1 MNLRL
6 GILIFSLSL
15 WFSQTASILAEEIA
29 TNSPALN
36 LTIDNVQYENVR
48 WGRVTP
54 ATVTIFHRTGVA
66 AIPLWKLPPDLQK
79 KFGYDPQR
87 ATEWVKLERAQQQ
100 QAAAWQEAQRR
111 KAAGEPPIASSEA
124 PRSGVPSGVSFEILD
139 EHGSSDPFLPF
150 EALQFRLSF
159 DDPDSNQK
167 LLHQFGKFSIS
178 GQSTING
185 RPFPKSLLEGLKV
198 HASGK
203 GGKLLKIEWASVGD
217 LLPPLTG
224 KYNIQVV
231 LDTPQGRW
239 ITPLITVEV
248 ALPDTDQPSLKF
260 LVDKRGGDFFSR
272 DVALRTRSEVKLRQ
286 PPYSVVKEFIKTFP
300 NSAINMAIVRQA
312 EHARAVDAQR
322 GPNYYL
328 EQDREQL
335 AEIIALAHPSLVQQL
350 ESQRNVFQ
358 QDLSETTDQY
368 RKQQDQKDIDGMD
381 RWIALLN
388 KYTL

>member
-54 ATVTIFHRTGVA
+54 ATVTIFLRTGVA

-111 KAAGEPPIASSEA
+111 KAAGEPAIAPAEV
-124 PRSGVPSGVSFEILD
+124 PRSGLPSGVSFEILD

-159 DDPDSNQK
+159 EDPDSNQK

-178 GQSTING
+178 GQSTIDG
-185 RPFPKSLLEGLKV
+185 HPFPKSLLEGLKV

-203 GGKLLKIEWASVGD
+203 GGKLLKIEWASVRD
-217 LLPPLTG
+217 LLPPQTG

-231 LDTPQGRW
+231 LDTPTGKW
-239 ITPLITVEV
+239 ITPLMTVEV
-248 ALPDTDQPSLKF
+248 ALPDTDQASLKF
-260 LVDKRGGDFFSR
+260 LVEKGGGDFFSR
-272 DVALRTRSEVKLRQ
+272 DVPLRTRSEGRLRQ

-300 NSAINMAIVRQA
+300 DSAINMAIVRQA
-312 EHARAVDAQR
+312 EHARALDAQR

-350 ESQRNVFQ
+350 ERQRDSFK

-368 RKQQDQKDIDGMD
+368 RRQQNQKDIDGMD

-388 KYTL
+388 KYAL